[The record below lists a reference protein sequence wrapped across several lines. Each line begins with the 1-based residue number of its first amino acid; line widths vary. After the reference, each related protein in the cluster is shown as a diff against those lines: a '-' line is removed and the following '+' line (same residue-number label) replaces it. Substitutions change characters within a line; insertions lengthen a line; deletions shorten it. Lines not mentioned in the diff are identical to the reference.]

1 MAEPGQDRKLRMRL
15 LGGFAAVT
23 AAQIGD
29 LKTERRYCEER
40 LAYNP
45 EDPMALYHMAD
56 CLARQGETDEAR
68 RRAAD
73 CRKAASLKGDEIG
86 KGIVE
91 LIEKQFPELKA
102 ER

>member
-1 MAEPGQDRKLRMRL
+1 
-15 LGGFAAVT
+15 
-23 AAQIGD
+23 
-29 LKTERRYCEER
+29 
-40 LAYNP
+40 
-45 EDPMALYHMAD
+45 MALYHMAD
-56 CLARQGETDEAR
+56 CLARQGEIDEAR